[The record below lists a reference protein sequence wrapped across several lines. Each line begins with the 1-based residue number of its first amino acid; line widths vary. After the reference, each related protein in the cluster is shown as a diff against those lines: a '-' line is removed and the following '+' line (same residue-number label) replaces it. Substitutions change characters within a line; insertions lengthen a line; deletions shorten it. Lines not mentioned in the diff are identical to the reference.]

1 MRSGERSIENDRTIF
16 IIRSISCFNINSIYG
31 VIFMSDYSWC
41 HGPYCHEKRTQDR
54 VRGVKGNK
62 VLRTRKVRWYQS
74 NVESKWN
81 YFCGNTCLHD
91 YINEHLQA
99 FIRIVPRPEPLET
112 PINVEQQKVNDRR
125 YNWETRDYEDY
136 VRTEKTI
143 VPIDNVNR

>member
-1 MRSGERSIENDRTIF
+1 
-16 IIRSISCFNINSIYG
+16 
-31 VIFMSDYSWC
+31 MSTHSWC
-41 HGPYCHEKRTQDR
+41 HGPYCHQKQTQDR
-54 VRGVKGNK
+54 VRGVKGSK

-99 FIRIVPRPEPLET
+99 FIRIAPRREPLET
-112 PINVEQQKVNDRR
+112 PIDFEQRKVNDRR
-125 YNWETRDYEDY
+125 YNWETREHEDY

-143 VPIDNVNR
+143 IPIDNVNR

>member
-62 VLRTRKVRWYQS
+62 VIRTKRVRWYQS
-74 NVESKWN
+74 QVESKWN
-81 YFCGNTCLHD
+81 YFCSNTCLHD

-99 FIRIVPRPEPLET
+99 LLRIAPRNEPLET
-112 PINVEQQKVNDRR
+112 PVEVKKIKHSAEE
-125 YNWETRDYEDY
+125 YNWGTRPAYTETVIES
-136 VRTEKTI
+136 V
-143 VPIDNVNR
+143 DNA